1 MKQPLSIIMSGPERD
16 LRPEGVSLYSLA
28 LALGLMLFSGP
39 LWAQP
44 PRGETFRPAIP
55 APPPPPSTVEPS
67 RPAPQRNSE
76 ACCHQT
82 MTPPIT
88 SETHAGISPRTT
100 YTSQS
105 PSTSATSSSYSP
117 TPGFHYQLWAVGN
130 VLPRAYWA
138 RGYWVE
144 NYWMFALRT
153 PPWEC
158 VWVRYGNDALL
169 VNRRNGAIVQI
180 LRHTFR

>member
-1 MKQPLSIIMSGPERD
+1 MRQPLSLPMSGPERE
-16 LRPEGVSLYSLA
+16 LRPERASLYSFA

-44 PRGETFRPAIP
+44 PRPEALRQVI
-55 APPPPPSTVEPS
+55 PPPTQPQMPMETA
-67 RPAPQRNSE
+67 RPAPQRDND
-76 ACCHQT
+76 ACCRQT
-82 MTPPIT
+82 TAPVLA
-88 SETHAGISPRTT
+88 ETHAGMSPRTS
-100 YTSQS
+100 YTSQY
-105 PSTSATSSSYSP
+105 TSVSAATSVYSP
-117 TPGFHYQLWAVGN
+117 PPGFHYQLWAVGN
-130 VLPRAYWA
+130 VLPRVYWG

-144 NYWMFALRT
+144 NYWMFALKT

-169 VNRRNGAIVQI
+169 VNRRNGAILQV